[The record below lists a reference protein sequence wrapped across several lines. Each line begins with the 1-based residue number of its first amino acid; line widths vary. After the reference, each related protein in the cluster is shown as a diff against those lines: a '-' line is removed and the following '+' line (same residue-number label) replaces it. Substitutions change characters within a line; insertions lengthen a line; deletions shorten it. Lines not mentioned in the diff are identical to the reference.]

1 MEFKILGSLAIENE
15 GHAVDPGGPRQRA
28 LLAILL
34 LHRGEVVSA
43 ERLIDELYGSHAP
56 ASAATALRAQVSRL
70 RKTLDLGSVVQ
81 TRAGGY
87 VLEPIPDSV
96 DADLF
101 ERLVAEGRRLRASAE
116 VLEAAERFREALG
129 LWRGSALAD
138 FVYDDFAQ
146 SEIARLEELRIAA
159 TEERIAAELELG
171 GDAELVGE
179 LEHLVREFP
188 VRERLRG
195 QLMLALYR
203 SGRQAEALEA
213 YQDARRALTEELGIE
228 PGKPLRELEQSI
240 LRQDASLDLD
250 APVQTTA
257 ARPHELHPSPAP
269 EPIRRSERKV
279 VSVVHVQLASASH
292 DDEQV
297 DPEVLRQL
305 LGQVFDEVASAIEAH
320 EGRVETVTAD
330 SISAAFG
337 LPLVHEDDAARA
349 VRVAEEIQRR
359 LGAGTADVLGSV
371 EGRIGVSTGSVVT
384 GGGSTALY
392 ARATGEPFRISARLA
407 QGAEPGEVVLDE
419 ATRRATKTLRGA
431 DLRFVSPMVGRE
443 RERRRLHDAFEQAV
457 GDSSSQLFT
466 ILGPAGVGKSRL
478 VQEVLT
484 DLSGRAL
491 VVQGRCLPYGEG
503 ITFWPL
509 LEVIRDLADLDD
521 TDTSDDAQARLAQLL
536 DDDDAPLVAQRVGE
550 VIGLRDSQVGGDE
563 GFDAVRRLFESI
575 ASRTPLVVVFDDVH
589 WGEETFHDLVE
600 HLAEWSRGAPILL
613 LCMARPELLE
623 VRPGWG
629 GGKLNATSVL
639 LEPLSDDECTQLVA
653 NLVGEAELAEE
664 VESRIAEAAEGNPLF
679 VEEMLSMLI
688 DDGLLV
694 REDGRWTAAG
704 DLRAFP
710 VPPTIQA
717 LLAARLDQLS
727 VDERTA
733 IEPAAVEGKV
743 FHEGSVVQ
751 LTPAGAAISEALSA
765 LVRKELIR
773 PDRPV
778 FAGERAFR
786 FRHLMI
792 RDAAY
797 DAISKETRAGL
808 HEGHVEWLEE
818 KTSGRT
824 GELDEIV
831 GYHLEQA
838 FHYRAELG
846 SIGGGRQELGRRA
859 AERLGA
865 AGRRAFS
872 RSDAPAAVNLVSR
885 AVALLAPDDPLRVD
899 LVPNVRVVQGMQD
912 LGWADKVLTEA
923 VEAAATSGDRRLAA
937 HALVQRGLLRLFTA
951 PDVRARDLIQS
962 AEQAIGVFEELED
975 ELGLSR
981 AWRLVAQAHYLDG
994 QGAACAAASER
1005 ALPYA
1010 RRIGDRFEE
1019 REIVEWLGIALI
1031 LGSNE
1036 AGEAELRCRQL
1047 LADVAGDRF
1056 LEINLLGTLA
1066 YLVVIQGR
1074 QEEAS
1079 ELLSRAEGIVS
1090 DSLAEWLWMVPV
1102 HFAWFAGVRAQPVA
1116 AEQAL
1121 RLDYERLR
1129 RIGEKSHFSSITSLM
1144 AQAVYAQGR
1153 YVEAESLVEEAASAA
1168 RPNDV
1173 HSRIVTS
1180 STKACL
1186 LARRGELEAAE
1197 RLARNAAEFADTT
1210 DFLQSRAEALI
1221 DLAEVL
1227 RLGDRL
1233 DEAAGALCKAI
1244 RVCETKGN
1252 TLAAG
1257 EARTLLAELT

>member
-1 MEFKILGSLAIENE
+1 MEFKILGPLAIEDD
-15 GHAVDPGGPRQRA
+15 GHPVDPGGPRQRA

-34 LHRGEVVSA
+34 LHRSEVVSA
-43 ERLIDELYGSHAP
+43 ERLIDELYGSRAP
-56 ASAATALRAQVSRL
+56 ASAATSLRAQVSRL
-70 RKTLDLGSVVQ
+70 RKALHLEDLVQ

-87 VLEPIPDSV
+87 VLEPAADSV
-96 DADLF
+96 DADRF
-101 ERLVAEGRRLRASAE
+101 ERLVAEARRLRAGDEISD
-116 VLEAAERFREALG
+116 AAERFRDALG

-138 FVYDDFAQ
+138 FAYDDFAQ
-146 SEIARLEELRIAA
+146 PEIVRLEELRMAA
-159 TEERIAAELELG
+159 MEERIAAELDLG
-171 GDAELVGE
+171 RHAELIGE

-203 SGRQAEALEA
+203 SGRQAEALDA
-213 YQDARRALTEELGIE
+213 YQGARRALTEELGIE
-228 PGKPLRELEQSI
+228 PGRPLRELEQLI
-240 LRQDASLDLD
+240 LRQDASLDIET
-250 APVQTTA
+250 PSQTA
-257 ARPHELHPSPAP
+257 AERPHEPHAGPAP
-269 EPIRRSERKV
+269 EAIGRSERKV
-279 VSVVHVQLASASH
+279 VSVVHVQLGLASH
-292 DDEQV
+292 SDEWV

-305 LGQVFDEVASAIEAH
+305 FGRIFDEVTSTVEAH
-320 EGRVETVTAD
+320 EGRIETVTGD

-337 LPLVHEDDAARA
+337 LPVVHEDDAARA
-349 VRVAEEIQRR
+349 VRVAEEIQR
-359 LGAGTADVLGSV
+359 SV
-371 EGRIGVSTGSVVT
+371 GVDRTNAPGRVEARIGVSTGAVVT
-384 GGGSTALY
+384 GGGSSVLH
-392 ARATGEPFRISARLA
+392 ARATGEPFRVSARLA
-407 QGAEPGEVVLDE
+407 QDAGSGEVVLDE
-419 ATRRATKTLRGA
+419 ATRRATQTPRGA
-431 DLRFVSPMVGRE
+431 DRRFVSPMVGRE

-457 GDSSSQLFT
+457 GDSSCQLFT
-466 ILGPAGVGKSRL
+466 ILGLAGVGKSRL
-478 VQEVLT
+478 VREFLS
-484 DLSGRAL
+484 DLAGEAL
-491 VVQGRCLPYGEG
+491 VARGRCLPYGEG

-509 LEVIRDLADLDD
+509 LEVITDVADLDEAE
-521 TDTSDDAQARLAQLL
+521 TSDDAEARLAELS
-536 DDDDAPLVAQRVGE
+536 DDEDAPLVAQRVAE
-550 VIGLRDSQVGGDE
+550 LIGLRDAEAGVDE
-563 GFDAVRRLFESI
+563 GFNAVCRLLEAI
-575 ASRTPLVVVFDDVH
+575 AARIPLVVVFDDVH

-613 LCMARPELLE
+613 LCIARPELLE
-623 VRPGWG
+623 VRQGWG

-751 LTPAGAAISEALSA
+751 LAPAGAAISEALSA

-808 HEGHVEWLEE
+808 HERHVEWLEE

-838 FHYRAELG
+838 FHYRAELRSSDG
-846 SIGGGRQELGRRA
+846 ERQELGRRA

-951 PDVRARDLIQS
+951 PDVSARDLIQS

-1056 LEINLLGTLA
+1056 LEINLFGTLA

-1074 QEEAS
+1074 PEEAS

-1102 HFAWFAGVRAQPVA
+1102 HFAWFAGLRAQPVA

-1121 RLDYERLR
+1121 RPDYERLR

-1153 YVEAESLVEEAASAA
+1153 YAEAESLVEEAASAA

-1197 RLARNAAEFADTT
+1197 RLAREAAEFADTT

-1227 RLGDRL
+1227 RLSDRIE
-1233 DEAAGALCKAI
+1233 EAAAALREAI